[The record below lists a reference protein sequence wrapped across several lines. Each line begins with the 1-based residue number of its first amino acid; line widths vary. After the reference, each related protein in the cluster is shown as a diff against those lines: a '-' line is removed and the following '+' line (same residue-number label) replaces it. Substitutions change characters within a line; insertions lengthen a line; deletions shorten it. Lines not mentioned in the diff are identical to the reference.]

1 MQDFDRT
8 GGNRDSTLGGHTQ
21 SSVCI
26 RTKEKEQGSQRR
38 LNQTYLLV
46 LEGRLQK
53 WGWLWLTVGTRTLA
67 AEVLG
72 GTPWCGPSQSP
83 PLAPPGSLG
92 RLQCW
97 VASGQTTNKEGTQPD
112 PLTDKWNKVLLSS
125 ARKRNSQLYPPQVP
139 PIRKRPQAS

>member
-72 GTPWCGPSQSP
+72 STPRREPSRSWPLGPPKSKV
-83 PLAPPGSLG
+83 GSSVG
-92 RLQCW
+92 
-97 VASGQTTNKEGTQPD
+97 S
-112 PLTDKWNKVLLSS
+112 
-125 ARKRNSQLYPPQVP
+125 
-139 PIRKRPQAS
+139 PQAKQPTGREPSPMHQQTSRLKFY